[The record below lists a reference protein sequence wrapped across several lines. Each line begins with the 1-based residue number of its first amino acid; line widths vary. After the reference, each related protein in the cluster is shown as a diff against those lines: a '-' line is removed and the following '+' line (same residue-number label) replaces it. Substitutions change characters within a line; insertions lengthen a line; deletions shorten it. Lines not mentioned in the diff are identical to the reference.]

1 MCPHLKIQLLLVHQ
15 QSSPNL
21 LYISTPPLRNPPGF
35 VWINLLNLSSTHPC
49 LIDNAAAA
57 ATVLLQDDSTGPGS
71 AVAAQRALL
80 SGRYRPIPSSVGAGA
95 RRIVQGLLVVD
106 PAHRMD
112 LEVLLVCF
120 CFIS

>member
-21 LYISTPPLRNPPGF
+21 LYISTPRNPPGF
-35 VWINLLNLSSTHPC
+35 WINLLNLSSTHPC

-112 LEVLLVCF
+112 LEVRLVCF
-120 CFIS
+120 LFHFLTL